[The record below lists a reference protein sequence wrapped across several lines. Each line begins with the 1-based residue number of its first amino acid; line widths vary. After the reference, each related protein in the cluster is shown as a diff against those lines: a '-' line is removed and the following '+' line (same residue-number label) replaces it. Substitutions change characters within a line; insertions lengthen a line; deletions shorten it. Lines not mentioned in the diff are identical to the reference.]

1 MSNNITLLNTLNWVA
16 AFVVQRPQ
24 AGVQGVANEPFLT
37 GANKIMQTILAPP
50 FKWSWNRRENSS
62 IVCTPGIADYVV
74 SGLTDWGWI
83 EAAEVFVAGGNPPVF
98 EIEVAEMQVKETNPN
113 RPSSIVPIFDD
124 NAGNITFRL
133 TPAPD
138 LAYPITFTYQKAAV
152 TAVTLGGNWGPIPD
166 RYAFLYEQ
174 GMMGLM
180 QGMYNTQ
187 LYVANMEM
195 FFRQLVGAADGLT
208 QTEKAIFLEDQLRIL
223 KAGQGASI
231 DVQQGRQAR
240 F

>member
-1 MSNNITLLNTLNWVA
+1 MATTIQLQNTLNWVA
-16 AFVVQRPQ
+16 AFIVQRLQ

-62 IVCTPGIADYVV
+62 IVCTPGVADYVV
-74 SGLTDWGWI
+74 SGLNDWGWI
-83 EAAEVFVAGGNPPVF
+83 EAAEVFVTGGTPPVF
-98 EIEVAEMQVKETNPN
+98 EIQVSQMQVKETNTN
-113 RPSSIVPIFDD
+113 RPSSIVPILDD

-138 LAYPITFTYQKAAV
+138 LAYPITFIYQKAAI
-152 TAVTLGGNWGPIPD
+152 TASSLTGTWAPIPD

-174 GMMGLM
+174 GMLGLM

-187 LYVANMEM
+187 LYMANMEM
-195 FFRQLVGAADGLT
+195 FFRQLVGAAEGLT
-208 QTEKAIFLEDQLRIL
+208 DTEKAIFLEDQLRIL
-223 KAGQGASI
+223 RTGQSSGIA
-231 DVQQGRQAR
+231 VTQGKQAR